1 MKGENVKKI
10 ISIVSII
17 TGAVA
22 LISEISSEN
31 KNYYIQSIGV
41 ILLMIGLFLIT
52 SKIESKTESNP
63 DRNFEEE

>member
-1 MKGENVKKI
+1 MKQIRVKKI
-10 ISIVSII
+10 ISILSISI
-17 TGAVA
+17 GAVA

-41 ILLMIGLFLIT
+41 VLLMIGLFLVN